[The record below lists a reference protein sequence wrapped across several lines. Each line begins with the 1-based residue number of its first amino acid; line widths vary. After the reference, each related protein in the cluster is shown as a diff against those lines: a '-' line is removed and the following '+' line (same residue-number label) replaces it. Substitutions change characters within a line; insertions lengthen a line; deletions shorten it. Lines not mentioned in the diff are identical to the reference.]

1 MKSNPSR
8 PGAPA
13 RPAASR
19 PQASRPAAT
28 TAQRGQRAANVQNAR
43 TFVQGVVSEL
53 KRVTWPT
60 REEWVAATIL
70 TIALVVGVGVFT
82 YVCDLVFGYV
92 FGWLTGGAPR

>member
-13 RPAASR
+13 RPAADR
-19 PQASRPAAT
+19 PQTKRPTANA
-28 TAQRGQRAANVQNAR
+28 AQRAVNAQRTQA
-43 TFVQGVVSEL
+43 FVSGVVSEM

-60 REEWVAATIL
+60 REEWIAATLL

-82 YVCDLVFGYV
+82 YLCDLLFGLV
-92 FGWLTGGAPR
+92 FGWLTGGAR